1 MKFNFF
7 IYQSSS
13 TDKDSHDQG
22 MKRCCIDICMWS
34 NIYLNV
40 PTWSRCYF
48 KLRVKQML
56 YVVCLWVCL
65 PAYGPNQRLP
75 LVSCTVAAQNRMY
88 TLRKGSSHFHLP
100 FPVWNVYTQT
110 CTHTHIH
117 THNQNAPTHN
127 RGSYWLLLSGVLHVD
142 GEVVA
147 HVVGRAHDHGN
158 PLVDVHGRDVQN
170 VLGARGGHAPC
181 LHHDVGHG
189 VALVQQPQLQG
200 QWNTEERLRTCS
212 RKY

>member
-110 CTHTHIH
+110 CTHTHTYIH
-117 THNQNAPTHN
+117 TTKTHLHTTEAATGWPATFWRASCGW
-127 RGSYWLLLSGVLHVD
+127 RGSRARRRSSPWPREPSG
-142 GEVVA
+142 GCP
-147 HVVGRAHDHGN
+147 RAWCPERSGCPWWPC
-158 PLVDVHGRDVQN
+158 PLPAPWCRPWGCTRTAASATRTVEHRGTTKN
-170 VLGARGGHAPC
+170 VF
-181 LHHDVGHG
+181 
-189 VALVQQPQLQG
+189 
-200 QWNTEERLRTCS
+200 
-212 RKY
+212 